1 MTESPA
7 MPDDPASDFAA
18 AVRRAGVTIPEERW
32 EAMREA
38 YYSMQALL
46 KVLDDPFA
54 YEDEPA
60 VLPRYDAGAP

>member
-1 MTESPA
+1 M
-7 MPDDPASDFAA
+7 SDEANSEFAA

-38 YYSMQALL
+38 YHSMQALL
-46 KVLDDPFA
+46 RVLDDPFA

-60 VLPRYDAGAP
+60 ALPHYDRGAKR

>member
-1 MTESPA
+1 
-7 MPDDPASDFAA
+7 MPDDPNSEFAA
-18 AVRRAGVTIPEERW
+18 AVHRAGVTIPAERW

-46 KVLDDPFA
+46 KVLDDPLA

-60 VLPRYDAGAP
+60 TLPRYDARAKR

>member
-1 MTESPA
+1 ML
-7 MPDDPASDFAA
+7 DDPHSEFAA
-18 AVRRAGVTIPEERW
+18 AVRRAGVTIPGERW

-46 KVLDDPFA
+46 KVLDDPLA

-60 VLPRYDAGAP
+60 VLPRFDRGARP